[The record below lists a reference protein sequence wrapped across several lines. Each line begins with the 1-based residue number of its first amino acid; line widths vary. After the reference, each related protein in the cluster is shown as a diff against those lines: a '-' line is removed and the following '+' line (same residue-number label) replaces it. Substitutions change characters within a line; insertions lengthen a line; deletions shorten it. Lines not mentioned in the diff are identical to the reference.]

1 MKILLTGFD
10 KFGKD
15 SVNPSIEAVKRLPD
29 KIDNAIIIKKEIPTV
44 YKKSVDIL
52 LRTIEKEKV
61 DVVLNVGQAGGRE
74 GISIEKVGIN
84 INDFRIPD
92 NEGNVI
98 IDEKIIQTGDDA
110 YFVNIPVKAIVKNL
124 NNNGIQSY
132 ISYSAGTFI
141 CNYVCYYM
149 AYLTRMRYKNMRS
162 GFIHVPYMDGQLKDK
177 NIYSMPL
184 DNIVEGLEIAIKTI
198 ITTKKDIKYSYGT
211 LK

>member
-15 SVNPSIEAVKRLPD
+15 SVNPSIEAVKKLPD
-29 KIDNAIIIKKEIPTV
+29 KIEGAIIIKKEIPTV

-124 NNNGIQSY
+124 NNNGIESN
-132 ISYSAGTFI
+132 YSTMGKRARTLEWDQKLFSAFVG
-141 CNYVCYYM
+141 
-149 AYLTRMRYKNMRS
+149 KDQ
-162 GFIHVPYMDGQLKDK
+162 GGLK
-177 NIYSMPL
+177 
-184 DNIVEGLEIAIKTI
+184 GR
-198 ITTKKDIKYSYGT
+198 
-211 LK
+211 

>member
-1 MKILLTGFD
+1 MKILVTGFD

-15 SVNPSIEAVKRLPD
+15 SINPSIEAVKKLPD
-29 KIDNAIIIKKEIPTV
+29 EIENAIIIKREIPTV
-44 YKKSVDIL
+44 YKKSVDML
-52 LRTIEKEKV
+52 LQIIEKEKV

-92 NEGNVI
+92 NECNVI
-98 IDEKIIQTGDDA
+98 VDEKIVDEGDDA

-124 NNNGIQSY
+124 NNNKIESH

-149 AYLTRMRYKNMRS
+149 AYLTRTRYPNMRS
-162 GFIHVPYMDGQLKDK
+162 GFIHVPYMYGQAKDK
-177 NIYSMPL
+177 NTYTMPL
-184 DNIVEGLEIAIKTI
+184 DTIVEGLEIAIKTI
-198 ITTKKDIKYSYGT
+198 ITTKKDIKFSYGT
-211 LK
+211 IK

>member
-110 YFVNIPVKAIVKNL
+110 YFVNMDEMKEFKVTWQDEL
-124 NNNGIQSY
+124 MEDNGITY
-132 ISYSAGTFI
+132 RF
-141 CNYVCYYM
+141 M
-149 AYLTRMRYKNMRS
+149 
-162 GFIHVPYMDGQLKDK
+162 
-177 NIYSMPL
+177 
-184 DNIVEGLEIAIKTI
+184 
-198 ITTKKDIKYSYGT
+198 KYERQ
-211 LK
+211 